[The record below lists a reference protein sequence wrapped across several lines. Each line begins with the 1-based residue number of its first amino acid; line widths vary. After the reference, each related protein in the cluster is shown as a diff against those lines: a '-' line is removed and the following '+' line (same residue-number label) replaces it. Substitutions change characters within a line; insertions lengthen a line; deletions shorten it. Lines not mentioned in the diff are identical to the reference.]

1 MYSKVFLGS
10 PEYSYGSLEMH
21 YKRRCK
27 IFICSVILGELEAFR
42 NYKGLSV
49 SFTSAERVGIR
60 AAQECSEVASA
71 LVRGIFELFDVSFKG
86 KK

>member
-21 YKRRCK
+21 YNRRCK

-49 SFTSAERVGIR
+49 SFTSEER
-60 AAQECSEVASA
+60 EVN
-71 LVRGIFELFDVSFKG
+71 
-86 KK
+86 